1 MRAAREMSKTLRNR
15 QSPPRGTSQPLTSSS
30 ATGCNA
36 GTADGGLLWPLL
48 FPYRPPRRLPSG
60 RTLLHEGI
68 TTRDRS
74 GNRTNAVRAAAG
86 SIDAILMPPN
96 GDQDVAARPN

>member
-15 QSPPRGTSQPLTSSS
+15 QSPLRGTARHLTSSL

-36 GTADGGLLWPLL
+36 GTADDGLLWSLL

-60 RTLLHEGI
+60 KAPLHGGV